1 MKIRYEKVLINP
13 NQVLQGPVILISP
26 EGWVLS
32 PSHFGLVQTSAYKQV
47 QTWGQSDQ

>member
-1 MKIRYEKVLINP
+1 MKIRYKKVRINP

-26 EGWVLS
+26 EGWVLF

-47 QTWGQSDQ
+47 QSWSQSDQ